1 MEALTKSLDDR
12 KHIKWN
18 NKYCMGISIIDEEH
32 KKLIGFLNKAIDAK
46 EHGDNKE
53 ELQEVLEEMTKF
65 ALEHFKTEEAYMS
78 KYEYPDYLL
87 HYNEHL
93 NFSLHMIIY
102 NNQVI
107 NGEYKI
113 MDELYNY
120 LQEWLVHHIQKTD
133 KKYTKCFN
141 KNGLR

>member
-1 MEALTKSLDDR
+1 MIEWSD
-12 KHIKWN
+12 
-18 NKYCMGISIIDEEH
+18 KYSVGVSVIDEEH
-32 KKLIGFLNKAIDAK
+32 KGFIGIINKVIAAK
-46 EHGDNKE
+46 QRNYSQE
-53 ELQEVLEEMTKF
+53 EVEEVLSELVKF
-65 ALEHFKTEEAYMS
+65 AKEHFKTEEAYMS
-78 KYEYPDYLL
+78 KFEYPDYLL

-113 MDELYNY
+113 MDEVYNY

-133 KKYTKCFN
+133 KKYTKCF
-141 KNGLR
+141 KKKRP

>member
-1 MEALTKSLDDR
+1 MIEWS
-12 KHIKWN
+12 N
-18 NKYCMGISIIDEEH
+18 EYSVGVSVMDEEH
-32 KKLIGFLNKAIDAK
+32 KGFIGIINKVIDAK
-46 EHGDNKE
+46 QRNYSQE
-53 ELQEVLEEMTKF
+53 EVEEILSKLVKF
-65 ALEHFKTEEAYMS
+65 AKEHFKNEEAYMS
-78 KYEYPDYLL
+78 KFEYPDYLL

-113 MDELYNY
+113 MDEVYKY

>member
-1 MEALTKSLDDR
+1 MIEWS
-12 KHIKWN
+12 
-18 NKYCMGISIIDEEH
+18 NKYSVGVSVIDEEH
-32 KKLIGFLNKAIDAK
+32 KGFIGIINKVIAAK
-46 EHGDNKE
+46 QRNYSQKE
-53 ELQEVLEEMTKF
+53 VDEVLSELVEF
-65 ALEHFKTEEAYMS
+65 AKEHFKTEEAYMS
-78 KYEYPDYLL
+78 KFEYPDYLL